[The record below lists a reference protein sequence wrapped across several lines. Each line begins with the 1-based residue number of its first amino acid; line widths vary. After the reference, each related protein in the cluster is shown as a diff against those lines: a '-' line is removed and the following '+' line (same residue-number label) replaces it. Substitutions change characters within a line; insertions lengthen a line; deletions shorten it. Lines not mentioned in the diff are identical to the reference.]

1 MNNKGFAITG
11 FIYTI
16 FVIFIILMI
25 AILNMFNARK
35 NLLDKLKNEAIN
47 EVNKKANIT
56 NIQKYEA
63 KNDIQEFNAYRSG
76 FYKIAITSPNGAS
89 VNTLATFEIYLNKSE
104 ILYLKIGNTEYNN
117 NEIIVSF
124 DKKFQNNIAETI
136 TSLSNNT
143 VENKYFK
150 VVNNRVVYNYN
161 VEEIANKNGGSV
173 EITAINKTKEN
184 EDLNRVQ
191 YIKDCVH
198 GGNGKVPNSWSEFK
212 VFINGNNI
220 AKGIIPTM
228 SSDIDPK
235 TSLGNMTDDNN
246 DTYVKAT
253 SSDEVCATIDLGRTY
268 NVDSIQII
276 HEVGA
281 STYGNKLSVSSDNKN
296 YRVIR
301 NVDEK
306 EDQNGVIVDA
316 YDYKQVQHVGEVYAP
331 VKTFEGARW
340 LRIFH
345 HNLLGGT
352 LYWDAKAQVLTN
364 GGYESLHKQ
373 SILYALENYRNKNNQ
388 FEFLLEYSDI
398 PGYNRWIQTSNPTS
412 TSEEVTGYKSV
423 KTSWTSTNW
432 YGLALSNSGSTVL
445 DGNKGNNWWYAVGV
459 VSPHQGGVPVYNG
472 NISKEITDLWVRID
486 NLK

>member
-35 NLLDKLKNEAIN
+35 NLLDKLKNDAIN

-63 KNDIQEFNAYRSG
+63 QNEIQEFNAYRSG
-76 FYKIAITSPNGAS
+76 FYKIYITSPNGAV

-104 ILYLKIGNTEYNN
+104 VLYLKIGNAEYNN
-117 NEIIVSF
+117 NEILVSF

-136 TSLSNNT
+136 TSLSNST
-143 VENKYFK
+143 VENKHLK

-161 VEEIANKNGGSV
+161 VEEIDNKNGGSV
-173 EITAINKTKEN
+173 EIIAINKTKEN

-191 YIKDCVH
+191 YIKDCTH
-198 GGNGKVPNSWSEFK
+198 GGNGKIPNSWAEFK
-212 VFINGNNI
+212 VFVNGQNIVNVNNI
-220 AKGIIPTM
+220 NVSTDSNMNINNMIDD
-228 SSDIDPK
+228 DIN
-235 TSLGNMTDDNN
+235 TYYMVTTDDE
-246 DTYVKAT
+246 A
-253 SSDEVCATIDLGRTY
+253 CALIDLGRTY

-281 STYGNKLSVSSDNKN
+281 TTYGNKLSVSSDNKD

-301 NVDEK
+301 NIDEL

-316 YDYKQVQHVGEVYAP
+316 YDYKQVQHVGDVYAP

-345 HNLLGGT
+345 HDLLDGT
-352 LYWDAKAQVLTN
+352 LFWDAKAQVLTN

-398 PGYNRWIQTSNPTS
+398 PGYNRWIQTSNPIT
-412 TSEEVTGYKSV
+412 TSEDVTGYKSV
-423 KTSWTSTNW
+423 KTSWTSTSW

-459 VSPHQGGVPVYNG
+459 ISPHQGGVPVYSG
-472 NISKEITDLWVRID
+472 NISKETTDLWVRID